1 MLLCFFLGYFGVHH
15 FYAGKIIMIITL
27 DCLDIWALI
36 KLFMIVLSA
45 KSHMIYIINSN
56 A

>member
-1 MLLCFFLGYFGVHH
+1 MLLCFFLGYFGAHH
-15 FYAGKIIMIITL
+15 YAGKIIMIITL
-27 DCLDIWALI
+27 DCLGIWALI
-36 KLFMIVLSA
+36 KLFMIVSA